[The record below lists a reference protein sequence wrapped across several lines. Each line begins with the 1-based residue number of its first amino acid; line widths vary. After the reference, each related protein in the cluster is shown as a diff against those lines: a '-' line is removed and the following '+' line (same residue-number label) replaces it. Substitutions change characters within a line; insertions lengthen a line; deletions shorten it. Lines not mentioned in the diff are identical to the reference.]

1 MARLITKANQTLLDS
16 NNRSMLTIIYCW

>member
-16 NNRSMLTIIYCW
+16 NNRSM